1 MWITQA
7 LGIDSNSNPD
17 KIKTQEGH
25 SMLRQNNN
33 LFLVVFLVTI
43 NCFSAVKSEDDKLME
58 ELSGQK
64 KSIPMAIKAA
74 KPAASTISEKHLFA
88 GLDAFKVKN
97 YILALKHYNTVILK
111 HSKSKEVKSAYL
123 AKSKL
128 YSEMGLQDQSAQNL
142 QMAIKLGNKITR

>member
-1 MWITQA
+1 M
-7 LGIDSNSNPD
+7 
-17 KIKTQEGH
+17 
-25 SMLRQNNN
+25 
-33 LFLVVFLVTI
+33 
-43 NCFSAVKSEDDKLME
+43 KSEDDKLME

-64 KSIPMAIKAA
+64 KGNAAAIKVA

-88 GLDAFKVKN
+88 GLDAFKAKN

-128 YSEMGLQDQSAQNL
+128 YAEMGLQDQSAQNL
-142 QMAIKLGNKITR
+142 QKAIMLGNKIKR

>member
-1 MWITQA
+1 
-7 LGIDSNSNPD
+7 
-17 KIKTQEGH
+17 
-25 SMLRQNNN
+25 MLRQNSN
-33 LFLVVFLVTI
+33 LFLVVLLVTI

-64 KSIPMAIKAA
+64 KSMPVAVKTA
-74 KPAASTISEKHLFA
+74 KPAVSTISEKHLFA

-128 YSEMGLQDQSAQNL
+128 YAEMGLQDQSVHNL
-142 QMAIKLGNKITR
+142 QKAIMIGNKIKR

>member
-1 MWITQA
+1 
-7 LGIDSNSNPD
+7 
-17 KIKTQEGH
+17 
-25 SMLRQNNN
+25 MLRQNHN
-33 LFLVVFLVTI
+33 LFLVVVFMAI
-43 NCFSAVKSEDDKLME
+43 NCFSAIKSEDDKLME

-64 KSIPMAIKAA
+64 RSKAVALKTA

-97 YILALKHYNTVILK
+97 YILALKHYNTVIIK

-128 YSEMGLQDQSAQNL
+128 YAEMGLQDQSIHNL
-142 QMAIKLGNKITR
+142 QMAIKMGNKISR